1 MLSFGQTDSVHF
13 VVVAVA
19 AFCAMIEFA
28 VWAGEVSSALS
39 DYLGYSFA
47 LTIVACLLSA
57 AAAGLFFLGR
67 IKGGA

>member
-1 MLSFGQTDSVHF
+1 
-13 VVVAVA
+13 
-19 AFCAMIEFA
+19 MIEFA
-28 VWAGEVSSALS
+28 VLAGEISSDER

-67 IKGGA
+67 ITGGA